1 MSIIIQDHVDRIRAA
16 IAINQ
21 DLLLALF
28 DAIDDKDTVINQF
41 FDVTAKIDI
50 HPLYSEMSDEFY
62 DEFERQ
68 RDVMLQTLDDARAS

>member
-1 MSIIIQDHVDRIRAA
+1 MSIIIQDHLDRIRAA

-28 DAIDDKDTVINQF
+28 DAIDDKDTIINQF
-41 FDVTAKIDI
+41 SDVTAKIDI

-62 DEFERQ
+62 GEFERQ

>member
-1 MSIIIQDHVDRIRAA
+1 MSIIIQDHLDRIRAA

-28 DAIDDKDTVINQF
+28 DAIDDKDAVIDQF
-41 FDVTAKIDI
+41 SDVTAKIDI
-50 HPLYSEMSDEFY
+50 DPLYSEMSDEFY

>member
-1 MSIIIQDHVDRIRAA
+1 MSIIVESQLDRTRAA

-21 DLLLALF
+21 SLLLALY

-41 FDVTAKIDI
+41 SDVTANIDT
-50 HPLYSEMSDEFY
+50 HTLYSEMSDEFY

-68 RDVMLQTLDDARAS
+68 RDVMLQLLDDARAS